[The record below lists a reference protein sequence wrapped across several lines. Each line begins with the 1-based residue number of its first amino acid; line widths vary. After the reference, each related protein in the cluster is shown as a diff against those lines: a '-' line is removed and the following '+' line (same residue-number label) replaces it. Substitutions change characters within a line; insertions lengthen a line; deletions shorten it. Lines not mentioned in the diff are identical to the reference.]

1 MTIKTQQRRAWTVAG
16 RLQCLNCAFVTL
28 AGFALG
34 ACISEPR
41 DVGSDPHLSD
51 PPYRRVTVLVS
62 TVRASGEG
70 APQSFNSVLSPT
82 LRFMKHL
89 ISIPPTHKADVVE
102 WPSIPPD
109 PGREFVTLTSE
120 RLSEKEFSEAIS
132 GVHDSSVR
140 LFVHGYNNT
149 YQETVLR
156 LAQITADSRDSR
168 TAVLFAWPSQG
179 SALSYN
185 ADQEAAAGS
194 GPGLAKTIEI
204 LVRKRQGRV
213 ALLAHSMGG
222 WLAMETLAE
231 MSRKESRKAVSGLES
246 VVLAAPDIDT
256 TDMIRQLEAIGRLER
271 PMTLL
276 VSKDD
281 GALAVSGFVTGGR
294 RVGADDVHDPWVQS
308 AAKQYGARVVDISEL
323 TASDGFRHSRFTAMV
338 ALYSR
343 FHTQIDDP
351 TAAHYAGP
359 GTFVFRAATATLE
372 PITR

>member
-1 MTIKTQQRRAWTVAG
+1 MTIETQRRAAGSAAG
-16 RLQCLNCAFVTL
+16 RLQCLNCAFAVL
-28 AGFALG
+28 AVFAHS

-41 DVGSDPHLSD
+41 DVGLDPHLSD
-51 PPYRRVTVLVS
+51 PSSRRVTVFVS
-62 TVRASGEG
+62 TVRASDEG
-70 APQSFNSVLSPT
+70 SPQTFNSALSPT
-82 LRFMKHL
+82 LRFMKHV

-109 PGREFVTLTSE
+109 PGREFVTLISE

-132 GVHDSSVR
+132 GAHDSSVR

-168 TAVLFAWPSQG
+168 TAVLFAWPSRG

-231 MSRKESRKAVSGLES
+231 MSRNKSKTVSGLES
-246 VVLAAPDIDT
+246 VVLAAPDIVT
-256 TDMIRQLEAIGRLER
+256 ADMIRQLEAIGRLER

-338 ALYSR
+338 ALYSK

-351 TAAHYAGP
+351 SAAHYAGP